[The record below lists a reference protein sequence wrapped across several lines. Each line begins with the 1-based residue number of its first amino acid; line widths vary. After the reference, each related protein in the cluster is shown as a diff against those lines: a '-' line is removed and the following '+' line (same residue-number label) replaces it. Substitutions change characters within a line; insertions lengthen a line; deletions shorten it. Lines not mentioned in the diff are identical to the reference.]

1 MVTPAEFRIIHRG
14 FYGDCTSCLLPLRAI
29 DGFTGAE
36 RFDADSATRKDNMMS
51 QNDLPEV
58 KPDLMV
64 KAWVFVITARGPL
77 AIYAGLVALA
87 MLLAS
92 MVAIRL
98 FGH

>member
-1 MVTPAEFRIIHRG
+1 VAVIAQLSVEIPAHDLSTMLDQFSKCVQVTPCA
-14 FYGDCTSCLLPLRAI
+14 
-29 DGFTGAE
+29 
-36 RFDADSATRKDNMMS
+36 DADSATRKGMLFMS
-51 QNDLPEV
+51 QNDLLPEA

-64 KAWVFVITARGPL
+64 KAWVFVIAARGPL

-92 MVAIRL
+92 VVLIKL

>member
-1 MVTPAEFRIIHRG
+1 MQGNIV
-14 FYGDCTSCLLPLRAI
+14 
-29 DGFTGAE
+29 
-36 RFDADSATRKDNMMS
+36 MS

-58 KPDLMV
+58 KPDLMH
-64 KAWVFVITARGPL
+64 KAWGLGIAATGSL

-92 MVAIRL
+92 VVLIKL

>member
-1 MVTPAEFRIIHRG
+1 
-14 FYGDCTSCLLPLRAI
+14 
-29 DGFTGAE
+29 
-36 RFDADSATRKDNMMS
+36 MS

-64 KAWVFVITARGPL
+64 KAWVFVIAAKGPL

-92 MVAIRL
+92 LVVIKL
-98 FGH
+98 YGH

>member
-1 MVTPAEFRIIHRG
+1 
-14 FYGDCTSCLLPLRAI
+14 
-29 DGFTGAE
+29 
-36 RFDADSATRKDNMMS
+36 MS

-77 AIYAGLVALA
+77 AIYAGLAA
-87 MLLAS
+87 LLAS
-92 MVAIRL
+92 AVLL